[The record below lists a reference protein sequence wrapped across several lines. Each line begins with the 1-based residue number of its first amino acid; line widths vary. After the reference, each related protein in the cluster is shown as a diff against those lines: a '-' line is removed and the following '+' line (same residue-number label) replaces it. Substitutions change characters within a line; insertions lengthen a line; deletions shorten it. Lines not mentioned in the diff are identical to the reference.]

1 METANTQKTKIIIPI
16 SEKCLLTLE
25 EAAAYTGIGICKLR
39 DISNDERCD
48 FVLWNG
54 SKRMLKRNK
63 LLAYLES
70 AYSI

>member
-1 METANTQKTKIIIPI
+1 MIQRVPI
-16 SEKCLLTLE
+16 EQRVLLTLE
-25 EAAAYTGIGICKLR
+25 EAANYSGIGINKLR
-39 DISNDERCD
+39 ELTNREDCD

-54 SKRMLKRNK
+54 SKRLLKRAK